1 MRLKIITFVSIVT
14 QNNVSQSVFIET
26 TLHLIVSCVFQY
38 SHGLVGV
45 RTSTNM
51 EQFRRPLVV
60 VYYKLDFT
68 GKRKKETSYWRNRF
82 ALHTCSLVVSVL
94 FLCIVFIS
102 VYFLVLFCNYVM
114 NCQSSHRF
122 TIALFHSSVSGHV
135 KWENM
140 RLFFVTVGLCNK
152 FASTL

>member
-82 ALHTCSLVVSVL
+82 ALHTCSLVVSVS
-94 FLCIVFIS
+94 FLCIVFIRSTSKSRPNNIRGKKCLPVRTS
-102 VYFLVLFCNYVM
+102 VRPQKV
-114 NCQSSHRF
+114 SS
-122 TIALFHSSVSGHV
+122 I
-135 KWENM
+135 
-140 RLFFVTVGLCNK
+140 
-152 FASTL
+152 